1 MVVKYEVN
9 KVSEYINYSLSMKQY
24 SETVKK
30 KKKQST
36 FLCDNIEN
44 VQDAILCEKHKV
56 PISVFSVIP
65 IV

>member
-9 KVSEYINYSLSMKQY
+9 KVSEYVNYSLSMKQY

-30 KKKQST
+30 KKQST
-36 FLCDNIEN
+36 FLCYNIEN

-65 IV
+65 FV